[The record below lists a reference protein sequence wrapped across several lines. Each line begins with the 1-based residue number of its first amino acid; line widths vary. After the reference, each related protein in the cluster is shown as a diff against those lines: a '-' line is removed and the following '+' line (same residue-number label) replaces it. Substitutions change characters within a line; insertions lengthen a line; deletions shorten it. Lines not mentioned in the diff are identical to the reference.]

1 MRWHI
6 GVTLHASAP
15 EILRSYMQGSIRENQ
30 GVSYGQ
36 VSTMLS
42 LMITQ

>member
-6 GVTLHASAP
+6 GVTLHAS
-15 EILRSYMQGSIRENQ
+15 EQEVLRSYMQGSIRGNQ

-36 VSTMLS
+36 VSTMLL
-42 LMITQ
+42 LMIT